1 MTTSSFDYDVA
12 IVGYGPTGVSAA
24 NFLGAYGIRCVV
36 MERDR
41 EIYPRARAV
50 TVNDWTLRCYQ
61 SVGLADELLKVM
73 DPMTEMRWRTY
84 AGKDLMRMKVPDPEM
99 GLPVASMIYQP
110 AMEQVLRAG
119 VERFASRVEVRFGQE
134 VTLLRSVGAGS
145 EVSFRDVDTG
155 VQRCLTA
162 RYVLA
167 CDGGS
172 SNVRTQLGIP
182 LEGSTTDT
190 KWVVI
195 DVRVKRWW
203 PERHL
208 LTFWSDAKRPVVD
221 IPLALGNHRWEFPL
235 AEHESEKDF
244 STHDQLWT
252 LLATMGVTPENI
264 EIHQHAF
271 YKHHVRRAQRW
282 RSGSVFLLGDAAHL
296 MPPWAGSGMQSGIR
310 DAFNLCWKIREV
322 LGGRLPESILDSYEA
337 ERAPN
342 VAFVTAESERLGR
355 IIKRQMTAAEKFDAV
370 HRLIRKALHMRDL
383 PQPLAGLPALD
394 AGWMSA
400 VPTKTNL
407 VGKMPPQPRVADVRG
422 RQGRLDDF
430 LGMGF
435 VLVGDGVDP
444 AELLSGSQQAAWA
457 ALNSRYIALRE
468 GSQGATSENE
478 LIDLDGSFLD
488 WMRARNTKCVALR
501 PDRFVVAADD
511 ALNVPVL
518 PPASMEARY
527 PARSSVSMPAA
538 VSSSPDRA

>member
-1 MTTSSFDYDVA
+1 MTTCSFDYDVA

-24 NFLGAYGIRCVV
+24 NFLGAYGIRCLVL
-36 MERDR
+36 ERDR

-61 SVGLADELLKVM
+61 SVGLVDELLKVM

-119 VERFASRVEVRFGQE
+119 VERFSSVVEVRFGQE
-134 VTLLRSVGAGS
+134 FTSLQSIGGGSV
-145 EVSFRDVDTG
+145 VSFRDLDTG
-155 VQRCLTA
+155 VQGCVTA

-172 SNVRTQLGIP
+172 SNVRTRLGIP

-208 LTFWSDAKRPVVD
+208 LTFWSDTKRPVVD

-244 STHDQLWT
+244 STHDQLWN

-282 RSGSVFLLGDAAHL
+282 RCGSVFLLGDAAHL

-322 LGGRLPESILDSYEA
+322 LGGRLPESILDSYEV

-355 IIKRQMTAAEKFDAV
+355 IIKRQMTASEKLDAL
-370 HRLIRKALHMRDL
+370 HRLLCKALHMQEP

-394 AGWMSA
+394 GGWISA
-400 VPTKTNL
+400 PPQKTNL
-407 VGKMPPQPRVADVRG
+407 IGQMPPQPRVADVRG
-422 RQGRLDDF
+422 RQGHLDDF
-430 LGMGF
+430 LGTGF
-435 VLVGDGVDP
+435 VLLGDGVNP
-444 AELLSGSQQAAWA
+444 KQFLSGSQQADWA
-457 ALNSRYIALRE
+457 ALNSRHIVLRE
-468 GSQGATSENE
+468 VSQGATSEE
-478 LIDLDGSFLD
+478 DLFDLEGTLLS

-501 PDRFVVAADD
+501 PDRFVAAADG
-511 ALNVPVL
+511 ALDVPVL
-518 PPASMEARY
+518 RPIDARFTHVKY
-527 PARSSVSMPAA
+527 REPSVA
-538 VSSSPDRA
+538 